1 MTSLHIKGLSVGY
14 ATKEI
19 ARDINLSL
27 GGGRLVCLLG
37 QNGVG
42 KSTLLRTLSN
52 LQEPLSGNIEV
63 GDQDIE
69 LLERRELATKLGI
82 ITTEKIGMSNMTVR
96 ELVALGRYPY
106 TNWIGKESEEDRQKI
121 EEAISRCKIN
131 YIEKSKLEAISD
143 GQFQKAMVARVL
155 AQDTDII
162 LMDEPTAHLDVVN
175 RVEMFQLLQTIK
187 QETGKSILISTHE
200 LDLSMQFADE
210 LWLMNF
216 NAAIVTGTPED
227 LGLNGELEKI
237 FFHEEFHL
245 DSRTGQIK
253 LKHTPTKFFNVVGE
267 DMPVQWV
274 QKAMERVGYGIKE
287 DGVQVAVKFADN
299 QLTWSFL
306 DKKGQTIFDLL
317 DAIQHS

>member
-1 MTSLHIKGLSVGY
+1 MTTLQIKGLSVGY

-19 ARDINLSL
+19 ARDINLTL
-27 GGGRLVCLLG
+27 DEGKLVCLLG

-52 LQEPLSGNIEV
+52 LQDPLSG
-63 GDQDIE
+63 QIE
-69 LLERRELATKLGI
+69 LGDEAINQLDRRTLATKLGI

-106 TNWIGKESEEDRQKI
+106 TNWIGQESEVDTLKI

-131 YIEKSKLEAISD
+131 YIEKSKLSAISD

-155 AQDTDII
+155 AQDTDVI

-187 QETGKSILISTHE
+187 KETGKSILISTHE

-216 NAAIVTGTPED
+216 NEPIRTGTPED
-227 LGLNGELEKI
+227 LGLTGEIEKI

-245 DSRTGQIK
+245 DSRTGQVK
-253 LKHTPTKFFNVVGE
+253 LKQDIKRFFNLVGE
-267 DMPVQWV
+267 DKSMHWV
-274 QKAMERVGYGIKE
+274 QKALERKGYGISSE
-287 DGVQVAVKFADN
+287 GVAIEVKFVDN
-299 QLTWSFL
+299 QLSWKINEQEGKSI
-306 DKKGQTIFDLL
+306 QALL
-317 DAIQHS
+317 ELIEKQ

>member
-1 MTSLHIKGLSVGY
+1 MTALRIKGLSVGY

-19 ARDINLSL
+19 ARDINLNL
-27 GGGRLVCLLG
+27 GGGQLVCLLG

-52 LQEPLSGNIEV
+52 LQDPLTGNIEID
-63 GDQDIE
+63 GQNIGE
-69 LLERRELATKLGI
+69 LERRMLATKLGI

-106 TNWIGKESEEDRQKI
+106 TNWIGQESNEDKEKI
-121 EEAISRCKIN
+121 EESISRCRIN
-131 YIEKSKLEAISD
+131 YIEKAKLSAISD

-175 RVEMFQLLQTIK
+175 RVEMFQLLQSIK
-187 QETGKSILISTHE
+187 NETGKSILISTHE

-216 NAAIVTGTPED
+216 NAPIVTGTPED
-227 LGLNGELEKI
+227 LGLSGEIEKV
-237 FFHEEFHL
+237 FFHEEFQL
-245 DSRTGQIK
+245 DSRTGQVK
-253 LKHTPTKFFNVVGE
+253 LKQEVNRFFQITGE
-267 DMPVQWV
+267 DKPAHWV
-274 QKAMERVGYGIKE
+274 QKALERKGYGVSEGGTSIDVGLKE
-287 DGVQVAVKFADN
+287 NVF
-299 QLTWSFL
+299 TWNIQDRS
-306 DKKGQTIFDLL
+306 GNSISELL
-317 DAIQHS
+317 DFIEQK

>member
-1 MTSLHIKGLSVGY
+1 MTTLQIKGLSVGY

-19 ARDINLSL
+19 ARDINLTL
-27 GGGRLVCLLG
+27 DEGKLVCLLG

-52 LQEPLSGNIEV
+52 LQDPLSG
-63 GDQDIE
+63 QIE
-69 LLERRELATKLGI
+69 LGGEAINQLDRRTLATKLGI

-106 TNWIGKESEEDRQKI
+106 TNWIGQESEVDTLKI

-131 YIEKSKLEAISD
+131 YIEKSKLSAISD

-155 AQDTDII
+155 AQDTDVI

-187 QETGKSILISTHE
+187 KETGKSILISTHE

-216 NAAIVTGTPED
+216 NEPIRTGTPED
-227 LGLNGELEKI
+227 LGLTGEIEKI
-237 FFHEEFHL
+237 FFHEEFYL
-245 DSRTGQIK
+245 DSRTGQVK
-253 LKHTPTKFFNVVGE
+253 LKQEIKQFFNLVGE
-267 DMPVQWV
+267 DKPMHWV
-274 QKAMERVGYGIKE
+274 QKALERKGYGISSE
-287 DGVQVAVKFADN
+287 GGAIEVKFVNN
-299 QLTWSFL
+299 QLSWKINEQEGKSI
-306 DKKGQTIFDLL
+306 QELL
-317 DAIQHS
+317 ELIEKQ

>member
-1 MTSLHIKGLSVGY
+1 MTSLHIKNLSVGY
-14 ATKEI
+14 ANKKI
-19 ARDINLSL
+19 ASDINLNL
-27 GGGRLVCLLG
+27 RNGRLVCLLG

-52 LQEPLSGNIEV
+52 LQERLSGNILI
-63 GDQDIE
+63 DKQDIE
-69 LLERRELATKLGI
+69 HLDRRDLAMKLGI
-82 ITTEKIGMSNMTVR
+82 ITTDKIGTSNMTVR

-106 TNWIGKESEEDRQKI
+106 TNWIGQESEKDTQKI

-131 YIEKSKLEAISD
+131 YIEHSKLSAISD

-175 RVEMFQLLQTIK
+175 RVEMFQLLQSIK
-187 QETGKSILISTHE
+187 NETGKSILISTHE

-216 NAAIVTGTPED
+216 NEPIVTGVPED
-227 LGLNGELEKI
+227 LGLSGELEKI
-237 FFHEEFHL
+237 FFHENFHL

-253 LKHTPTKFFNVVGE
+253 LKQTPALFFKVVGE
-267 DMPVQWV
+267 EKPVQWV
-274 QKAMERVGYGIKE
+274 QKALERNGYGINEVGVEIEVEIKDNILGWKMNKQ
-287 DGVQVAVKFADN
+287 DG
-299 QLTWSFL
+299 LT
-306 DKKGQTIFDLL
+306 INELL
-317 DAIQHS
+317 DSIQKT

>member
-1 MTSLHIKGLSVGY
+1 MTSLKIIGLNVGY

-19 ARDINLSL
+19 AKDINLIL
-27 GGGRLVCLLG
+27 GGGQLVCLLG

-52 LQEPLSGNIEV
+52 LQEPLAGKIEV
-63 GDQDIE
+63 DDQDINS
-69 LLERRELATKLGI
+69 LDRRELATKLGI

-106 TNWIGKESEEDRQKI
+106 TNWIGQESEEDTQKI
-121 EEAISRCKIN
+121 EEAISRCRIN
-131 YIEKSKLEAISD
+131 YIENSKLSAISD

-175 RVEMFQLLQTIK
+175 RVEMFQLLQSIK
-187 QETGKSILISTHE
+187 NETGKSILISTHE

-216 NAAIVTGTPED
+216 NAPIITGTPED
-227 LGLNGELEKI
+227 LGLSGEIEKV

-253 LKHTPTKFFNVVGE
+253 LKQEVKQYFHLIGE
-267 DMPVQWV
+267 DKPIHWV
-274 QKAMERVGYGIKE
+274 QKALERKGYGVSVNGITI
-287 DGVQVAVKFADN
+287 GVAIVNNELQWQMEVKAGKN
-299 QLTWSFL
+299 IRS
-306 DKKGQTIFDLL
+306 LL
-317 DAIQHS
+317 EYIEQR